1 MSMIWRGSR
10 PIVGSS
16 STSTLGLVDQRLRQ
30 ADALAKALRE
40 MAERRGG

>member
-16 STSTLGLVDQRLRQ
+16 STSTLGFVDQRLGQ
-30 ADALAKALRE
+30 ADALAEALRQV
-40 MAERRGG
+40 AEDPAR